1 VVLVKHIREKEKR
14 MYELRVITRFAA
26 AHQLTMVGSKCENL
40 HGHNWKI
47 EVFLTGNRLNDAGV
61 LMDFGDIK
69 ALLRDII
76 GRLDHQFLN
85 ELPIFAGR
93 QPSSERIAAF
103 VAEELQKAI
112 GGPSVRVSRVSAWES
127 DDACATYIPEGLR
140 NAD

>member
-1 VVLVKHIREKEKR
+1 

-26 AHQLTMVGSKCENL
+26 AHRLAMVGSKCENL

-47 EVFLTGNRLNDAGV
+47 EVFLTGDRLNDAGV

-112 GGPSVRVSRVSAWES
+112 GAPGVRISRVSAWES